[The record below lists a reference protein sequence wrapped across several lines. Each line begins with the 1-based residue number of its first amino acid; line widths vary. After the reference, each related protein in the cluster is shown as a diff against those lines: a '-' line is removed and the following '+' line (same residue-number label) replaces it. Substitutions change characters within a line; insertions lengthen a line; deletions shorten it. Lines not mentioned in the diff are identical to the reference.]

1 MERHHMAMRQFVTF
15 KIDDNL
21 MGIDILGVREIN
33 RILDITPV
41 QHGPDYV
48 RGLINLR
55 GQTIT
60 VFDIGVRMGIVPR
73 KISSRSHNIILK
85 HEGVGFLVD
94 DIGDVVYAEESK
106 VEPLTVKI
114 RNLNSHYIKGVVVLK
129 NDLIL
134 VLSMK
139 RILEYTD

>member
-1 MERHHMAMRQFVTF
+1 MHQFVTF
-15 KIDDNL
+15 KIDENL

-60 VFDIGVRMGIVPR
+60 VFDIGVRMGLSPR

-85 HEGVGFLVD
+85 HDGVGFLVD
-94 DIGDVVYAEESK
+94 DIGDVIYAQESE
-106 VEPLTVKI
+106 VEPLTVKMGA
-114 RNLNSHYIKGVVVLK
+114 LNSHYIRGVVIMK

-139 RILEYTD
+139 RILEYKD